1 MSCPAIKIVPAP
13 FEERRCLM
21 PAAIDQDPYWRIQ
34 RDIAESLEFYK
45 AAAIHSR
52 FLMSLMGPAGKM
64 SASQPDSA
72 VFLNDDPKT
81 VRKKIWLA
89 YSGGQPIVDQHRM
102 FDGNPDVD
110 VTFQW
115 LYYFFEEDD
124 NAVER
129 LREEY
134 RSGRILSGEMNEMLI
149 EKVTSFLER
158 FRDSRE
164 RAKELLS
171 LYTHEGELEREMWSR
186 KHGLDD

>member
-1 MSCPAIKIVPAP
+1 
-13 FEERRCLM
+13 M
-21 PAAIDQDPYWRIQ
+21 PAAIDQDHYWRIQ
-34 RDIAESLEFYK
+34 RDIAESLGFYK

-52 FLMSLMGPAGKM
+52 FLTSLMGPAGKM

-89 YSGGQPIVDQHRM
+89 YSGGQPIVEQHRM

-115 LYYFFEEDD
+115 LNYFFEEDD

-134 RSGRILSGEMNEMLI
+134 RSGRILSGEMNEILI